1 MNETLKRAIFGAL
14 YVSLIIIALCI
25 PIAFKIVFSVL
36 SIVSVYEFCKL
47 TNISKYIGLINLLL
61 ISGLF
66 YFIQN
71 EIVLLSF
78 TFFTVI
84 INTLLFISLKKEL
97 KIDKLNILF
106 LMFYISFPFV
116 LLFHFDNNNL
126 VLSMFL
132 IIWGN
137 DTFAYLIGK
146 SIGKRKLFQKI
157 SPKKTIEGF
166 VGGLVASII
175 IAIMLSLFLEEQNV
189 YFWIIFALV
198 NSIFGTIGDLVESMF
213 KRKAGVKDSGKI
225 IPGHGGVLDRLDSII
240 FVIPFIFIYIKFFN
254 YVS

>member
-14 YVSLIIIALCI
+14 YVSLIIIAIYI
-25 PIAFKIVFSVL
+25 PVAFKIVFPVL

-47 TNISKYIGLINLLL
+47 TNINKYYGITSLLL
-61 ISGLF
+61 ISVLF

-78 TFFTVI
+78 TFFTLL
-84 INTLLFISLKKEL
+84 INTFLSISLKKGL
-97 KIDKLNILF
+97 KLDKYNILF
-106 LMFYISFPFV
+106 CIFYISFPFV
-116 LLFHFDNNNL
+116 LLFHFNDNNL
-126 VLSMFL
+126 ILSMFL

-137 DTFAYLIGK
+137 DTFAYLVGK
-146 SIGKRKLFQKI
+146 SIGKRKLFEKI

-166 VGGLVASII
+166 AGGLVACVI
-175 IAIMLSLFLEEQNV
+175 IAIILSLFLKGQSI
-189 YFWIIFALV
+189 YFWIIFAV
-198 NSIFGTIGDLVESMF
+198 INSVFGTIGDLVESMF

-225 IPGHGGVLDRLDSII
+225 IPGHGGILDRLDSII